1 MRTPASPCTTPH
13 TPPVTDGSVLIS
25 NARVIDGTG
34 APEITADILVENGY
48 ITQIAPPGSLA
59 AMPGIVR
66 IDARGSVVAP
76 GFIDVHSHADNAPL
90 LADDDLTKIS
100 QGITTEITGN
110 CGYSLAPVDQSR
122 EQEFLDDSRKLFT
135 FEYTGWRGAAEW
147 FGVLDHRPAVVNICP
162 LIGHGTLRIAAIG
175 AANVPASSA
184 DVEAMGDLLEDA
196 LEAGAFG
203 LSSGLIYPPGI
214 YSSTEELARLASRM
228 PADRVY
234 ATHMRDESARLL
246 ESIDEALTIARTAG
260 CRVQISHVK
269 AAGKQN
275 WGGVQR
281 ALDRLDEARNSG
293 IRVTQDIYPY
303 AAAATSLS
311 ICLPPWAHDGG
322 LPATLRYLADPSTR
336 ARMREQILAGDDGT
350 WENVV
355 YGAGYEG
362 ILVADTRSG
371 TYDGST
377 IAEIAVTRGVEP
389 VDALLALLQDEELE
403 ARMVIFDMD
412 ERDLETALRS
422 PFTSIGSDG
431 LPPGREGRQHPR
443 LYGTFPRVLARYVR
457 ERGVLDLPEAI
468 RRMTSLPAEVFG
480 VPERGVLAVGK
491 VADIVCFD
499 PTAIDHP
506 GSYIEPELAPQ
517 GISWVMQ
524 AGHIAM
530 FDGQWAGIRRG
541 SRLRPA

>member
-1 MRTPASPCTTPH
+1 M
-13 TPPVTDGSVLIS
+13 
-25 NARVIDGTG
+25 
-34 APEITADILVENGY
+34 
-48 ITQIAPPGSLA
+48 
-59 AMPGIVR
+59 
-66 IDARGSVVAP
+66 
-76 GFIDVHSHADNAPL
+76 
-90 LADDDLTKIS
+90 
-100 QGITTEITGN
+100 
-110 CGYSLAPVDQSR
+110 
-122 EQEFLDDSRKLFT
+122 
-135 FEYTGWRGAAEW
+135 
-147 FGVLDHRPAVVNICP
+147 
-162 LIGHGTLRIAAIG
+162 
-175 AANVPASSA
+175 
-184 DVEAMGDLLEDA
+184 
-196 LEAGAFG
+196 
-203 LSSGLIYPPGI
+203 
-214 YSSTEELARLASRM
+214 
-228 PADRVY
+228 
-234 ATHMRDESARLL
+234 
-246 ESIDEALTIARTAG
+246 
-260 CRVQISHVK
+260 
-269 AAGKQN
+269 
-275 WGGVQR
+275 
-281 ALDRLDEARNSG
+281 
-293 IRVTQDIYPY
+293 TQDIYPY

-336 ARMREQILAGDDGT
+336 ARMREQPLAGDDGT